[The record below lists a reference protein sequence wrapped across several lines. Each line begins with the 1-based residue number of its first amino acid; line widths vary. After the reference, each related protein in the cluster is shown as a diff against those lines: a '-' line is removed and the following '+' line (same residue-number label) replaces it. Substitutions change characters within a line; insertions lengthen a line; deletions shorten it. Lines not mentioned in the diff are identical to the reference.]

1 MKIWIALA
9 ETDSGNEMSYFYSEA
24 DAERFALDFCK
35 ARWNE
40 ALGTMPAT
48 WQEAYEKLTADPSY
62 MDWLHMDDL
71 DISGHPAL
79 LAVAAD
85 LANISRHAENADMGH
100 ADYRGQ
106 AKACADHALAT
117 LTCEGA
123 AK

>member
-1 MKIWIALA
+1 M
-9 ETDSGNEMSYFYSEA
+9 TYFYSEA
-24 DAERFALDFCK
+24 DAERFALDFCN

-40 ALGTMPAT
+40 ALGTLPAT

-62 MDWLHMDDL
+62 MDWLHMDFL

-79 LAVAAD
+79 IAVAAD
-85 LANISRHAENADMGH
+85 LGNISRHAENVDMNH

-117 LTCEGA
+117 LSCEGA